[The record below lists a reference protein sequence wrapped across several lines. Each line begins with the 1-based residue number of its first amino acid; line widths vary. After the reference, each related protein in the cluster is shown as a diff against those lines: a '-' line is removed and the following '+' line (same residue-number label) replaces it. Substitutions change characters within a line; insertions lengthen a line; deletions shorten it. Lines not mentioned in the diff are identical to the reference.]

1 MLDFIQKNPVS
12 CILVGLGILCL
23 IQTYGAII
31 VSRKG
36 RFVSGIPC
44 VGGLFILLGF
54 LISDKKLLCLLCLL
68 DYGILYLPYQLICYA
83 VWIVLQKRRF
93 GKAAKKLGLKEIKG
107 GDQSKRLRVTSE
119 IGTYDMYY
127 LTGNCHYYNNF
138 EICFDG
144 DGRRVVLA
152 MTGGDNA
159 EVLPFDGDKLTIESL
174 RVTLEIVPFE
184 Q

>member
-1 MLDFIQKNPVS
+1 MSRGYRAWAGCLYFWGS
-12 CILVGLGILCL
+12 C
-23 IQTYGAII
+23 
-31 VSRKG
+31 SRTESCS
-36 RFVSGIPC
+36 VCC
-44 VGGLFILLGF
+44 VC
-54 LISDKKLLCLLCLL
+54 D
-68 DYGILYLPYQLICYA
+68 A

-174 RVTLEIVPFE
+174 GVTLEIVPFE